1 MKKTKKAFTAN
12 ASIVNSFW
20 KWFKGV
26 YFTYELSRAVVPLI
40 LLIIVSIALA
50 PGYFLKPIN
59 IKVILMQLTPLTL
72 IATGEMLIIL
82 MGSIDLSPGSALA
95 ATAMLSAL
103 VIRRYGSLELAILVA
118 IALGTMIGAINGLL
132 VSKFKIYSFVA
143 TLAALVIWR
152 SFVIVISG
160 GKLIYGLTA
169 YNVFVQDF
177 GTYIPL
183 GFVITLMIVI
193 AIYFM
198 LTRTVLGRY
207 IYGIGSN
214 EDAVRLAGIRADLAK
229 FLAFTLAGTL
239 YGIGGVMLIAM
250 SGLAVDP
257 WTARGF
263 ELNAIASCVL
273 GGVMLTGGSGHPLSG
288 LLGAAILTI
297 LSNILVL
304 LGITEI
310 AVQQTVVGIV
320 LIAAATALTRGLKYA
335 K

>member
-1 MKKTKKAFTAN
+1 MTFRKSRSKSLSAT
-12 ASIVNSFW
+12 SIW
-20 KWFKGV
+20 IQFKHI
-26 YFTYELSRAVVPLI
+26 YSTYEISRSLIPLVV
-40 LLIIVSIALA
+40 LIIVSIALA
-50 PGYFLKPIN
+50 PHYFLKPTN
-59 IKVILMQLTPLTL
+59 IKVILMQITPLAL
-72 IATGEMLIIL
+72 IATGEMLVIL

-103 VIRRYGSLELAILVA
+103 IVRQMGSFPLSIAAAIG
-118 IALGTMIGAINGLL
+118 LGTAIGAINGLL
-132 VSKFKIYSFVA
+132 VTKLKIYSFVA

-160 GKLIYGLTA
+160 GKLIFGLREYA
-169 YNVFVQDF
+169 SLAEDF
-177 GTYIPL
+177 GTYIPI
-183 GFVITLMIVI
+183 GFVITLFIVFGT
-193 AIYFM
+193 YLL
-198 LTRTVLGRY
+198 LTRTILGRY
-207 IYGIGSN
+207 IYGLGSN
-214 EDAVRLAGIRADLAK
+214 EEAVRLAGVRADVAK

-239 YGIGGVMLIAM
+239 YGVGGVMLIAM

-288 LLGAAILTI
+288 LLGATILTI

-310 AVQQTVVGIV
+310 AVQQTIVGIV
-320 LIAAATALTRGLKYA
+320 LVAAATALTRGLKYA

>member
-1 MKKTKKAFTAN
+1 MPPRENK
-12 ASIVNSFW
+12 SRSFSAMNLW
-20 KWFKGV
+20 TWFKHV
-26 YFTYELSRAVVPLI
+26 YSTYEISRALVPLVV
-40 LLIIVSIALA
+40 LIIASIALA
-50 PGYFLKPIN
+50 PSYFLKPIN
-59 IKVILMQLTPLTL
+59 IKVILMQVTPLAL
-72 IATGEMLIIL
+72 IATGEMLVIL

-103 VIRRYGSLELAILVA
+103 VVRQTGSLPQAILTA
-118 IALGTMIGAINGLL
+118 IGLGTAIGAINGLL
-132 VSKFKIYSFVA
+132 VTKLKIYSFVA

-152 SFVIVISG
+152 SFVIVVSG
-160 GKLIYGLTA
+160 GRLIFGLREYA
-169 YNVFVQDF
+169 SLAEDF
-177 GTYIPL
+177 GTYVPV
-183 GFVITLMIVI
+183 GFVITLFVVFC
-193 AIYFM
+193 IYLL
-198 LTRTVLGRY
+198 LTRTVVGRY
-207 IYGIGSN
+207 IYGLGSN
-214 EDAVRLAGIRADLAK
+214 EEAIRLAGVRADVAK

-239 YGIGGVMLIAM
+239 YGVGGVMLIAM

-320 LIAAATALTRGLKYA
+320 LVAAATALTRGLKYA